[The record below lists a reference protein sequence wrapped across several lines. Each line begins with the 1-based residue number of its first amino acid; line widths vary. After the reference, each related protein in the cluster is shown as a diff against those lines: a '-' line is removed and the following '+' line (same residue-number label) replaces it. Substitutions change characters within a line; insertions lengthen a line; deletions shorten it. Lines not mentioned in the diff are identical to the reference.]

1 MTNYIKFIRYHNFY
15 TWIINIR
22 NAIENVNAEI
32 GEN

>member
-1 MTNYIKFIRYHNFY
+1 MTNYMKYLNY

-32 GEN
+32 GEK